1 MVNDSLTSRKHV
13 ERRILS
19 MGFADIELA
28 RDGKEAVDLFN
39 DRAFDLII
47 TDYNMPQMDGAM

>member
-1 MVNDSLTSRKHV
+1 
-13 ERRILS
+13 